1 LPPIL
6 DDHPASFPLGS
17 TVVRFSS
24 GSNGTPVGE
33 QECETP
39 VTVLPADACT
49 SFETMTLGQLTGP
62 TIIGEAVYRPL
73 QGAIARITDQFPAN
87 QPDGQRELEI
97 GAVEVELPF
106 AARTVQLQYVKAH
119 SKPIKIDGFDD
130 TGQLVQ
136 TWESPESEEERLRF
150 TRLIPGPARRRLRV
164 SAQGGEDLLLRLCY
178 SLNPPPAPQPGD
190 VILVPP
196 P

>member
-1 LPPIL
+1 
-6 DDHPASFPLGS
+6 
-17 TVVRFSS
+17 
-24 GSNGTPVGE
+24 
-33 QECETP
+33 
-39 VTVLPADACT
+39 
-49 SFETMTLGQLTGP
+49 
-62 TIIGEAVYRPL
+62 VYRPL